1 MNFEAFLSDQSAV
14 RALPVVR
21 EATHLLVQLLTL
33 RRTLTGV
40 VAQLTNAAT
49 LLEDEEVFSIFFP
62 DEQSLDEIAAKL
74 TALQAIF
81 DLVAALIDASKA
93 ANVRI
98 LRLEYGSFLAELAV
112 TVAILKIARPWIS
125 ALAGF
130 FHRTRT
136 FEGSLD
142 STTKASAAAI
152 KQALDVRKLLEK
164 NGIATDKM
172 DAEFE
177 AAGAAM
183 IANVTALIGSQIR
196 FKIDGE
202 EFRSTRADLPLE
214 NRIVKQ
220 LPPPSGS

>member
-1 MNFEAFLSDQSAV
+1 M
-14 RALPVVR
+14 
-21 EATHLLVQLLTL
+21 
-33 RRTLTGV
+33 
-40 VAQLTNAAT
+40 
-49 LLEDEEVFSIFFP
+49 
-62 DEQSLDEIAAKL
+62 

-81 DLVAALIDASKA
+81 DLVAALIDPSKA

-98 LRLEYGSFLAELAV
+98 LRLEYGSFLAVLAV
-112 TVAILKIARPWIS
+112 TGAILKIARPWIS

-142 STTKASAAAI
+142 STTKSAAAI
-152 KQALDVRKLLEK
+152 KQALDVRKLFEK

-183 IANVTALIGSQIR
+183 VANVTALIGSQIR

-214 NRIVKQ
+214 NRIIKQ